1 MPLILVYTNIYYTSN
16 NIYISNKKQ
25 AGETVMKE
33 TLTFTIEKELKIELK
48 VLAVRQEKSLT
59 QLLNE
64 IITTYVDENK

>member
-1 MPLILVYTNIYYTSN
+1 
-16 NIYISNKKQ
+16 
-25 AGETVMKE
+25 MKE
-33 TLTFTIEKELKIELK
+33 TLTFQIEKDLKIELK